1 MVDTIS
7 IPFGLKPLEK
17 AGIHHL
23 FTPSTYELNNS
34 RVGSLAFISNQS
46 NKRTMLNSK
55 LEKSMRNN
63 FSIFLNNSHD
73 NIEFTDI
80 KIERQ
85 AAENHDHLYSE
96 ET

>member
-7 IPFGLKPLEK
+7 IPFGLKPLGK
-17 AGIHHL
+17 ACIHHL
-23 FTPSTYELNNS
+23 FTPFTYELNNS

-46 NKRTMLNSK
+46 NKRTLLDSK

-63 FSIFLNNSHD
+63 FSIFLNNSYA

-85 AAENHDHLYSE
+85 AVENHDHLYSE